1 MSLHN
6 SKTILN
12 KPGKLLKKH
21 CIKTNLLKYL
31 KDFFHL
37 GKIID
42 NPQDIANAFN
52 TYFISIGPSGYVASL
67 IDRLKNKESSGIDKL
82 SNKHI
87 KAAKNVIAKPL
98 TLMINQMLNT
108 GIFPDKLKQSKVTP
122 IFKAND
128 KELLSNYRPIS
139 VLSSMSKLSEYAI
152 SDQLTQYLIDNNLFS
167 SNQYGFR
174 AQHSTELAALHIVDC
189 LTYLMD
195 QGIIP
200 LNIYIDL
207 SKAFDTLNFEILLDK
222 LAHYGVLG
230 KANSLIRS
238 YLTNRKQIVVYENTL
253 SIPLIVK
260 SGFPQ
265 GSILGPLLF
274 SIYINDLPNFTN
286 VFGLIMYADDT
297 TLFCDFDNVNVTE
310 ETINY

>member
-1 MSLHN
+1 
-6 SKTILN
+6 
-12 KPGKLLKKH
+12 
-21 CIKTNLLKYL
+21 
-31 KDFFHL
+31 
-37 GKIID
+37 
-42 NPQDIANAFN
+42 
-52 TYFISIGPSGYVASL
+52 
-67 IDRLKNKESSGIDKL
+67 
-82 SNKHI
+82 
-87 KAAKNVIAKPL
+87 
-98 TLMINQMLNT
+98 
-108 GIFPDKLKQSKVTP
+108 
-122 IFKAND
+122 
-128 KELLSNYRPIS
+128 
-139 VLSSMSKLSEYAI
+139 MSKLYEYAI

-174 AQHSTELAALHIVDC
+174 AQHSTELAALNIVDR

-195 QGIIP
+195 QGIKP

-230 KANSLIRS
+230 KANCLIRS

-253 SIPLIVK
+253 SILLILK
-260 SGFPQ
+260 SGVPQ

-286 VFGLIMYADDT
+286 VFGLIKYADDT

-310 ETINY
+310 ETINYELVKLTEWLACNQLSLNVNKTKFMVIHSVRKNVNYPTLSINGINIERVADFNFLGIQLSEDLKWSNHQNNISLKLTKTVGVLNRLKYVPTCHIKNTL